1 MSSSRSVVRQ
11 LRLCLYGLW
20 VLVLSPVPAASA
32 THPPGFPGPASPAF
46 RADFT
51 RLFQSGDT
59 RSYRKLAAAHPD
71 QLRPLLDHVLVD
83 FQKASTSTH
92 TEKRKNLSS
101 LAAAIAGEAESVSGD
116 GFPARQVRR
125 YLSWTRKDFG
135 HKALADGEFR
145 KADVAFAEGRYGD
158 VVGPC
163 RAARGMYASL
173 GDEAGEGDALHI
185 LGQAERKLSN
195 YSSALDSHERAL
207 ALARQSGDSLRQGRS
222 LVDLADV
229 YERQKD
235 WQKSID
241 LYRQAISELKMPV
254 FWREASRAFRQ
265 LGDVYTGGKDF
276 VHAYEAYA
284 QALSYAESARDGL
297 LMAEANDYLGYCHRQ
312 LGDFERA
319 MQYHRAAF
327 AASEKLRA
335 SDAARARARAL
346 NHLGLCSLELAERAV
361 FDKDVAQGGE
371 FYRQAA
377 KHEEDALKC
386 AEEARDRWRQGY
398 ILRALS
404 LIHLRHGM
412 NLKPG
417 NAEAEYRLALAWADR
432 ALALASSMKEQEWE
446 GLALHQ
452 RGLAQLQLGEDAE
465 GLESFQA
472 ALALWER
479 IGDLLSAGYA
489 ERFIAR
495 QFHEPH
501 QRFTEAVSSYERARN
516 AFEKIGDLESEACVM
531 TDMAHAYGAL
541 GQKEKAVVLYD
552 EAMGKLEHVRAKAGL
567 PEFRK
572 ALMGKVYDR
581 YEEATLFMLENG
593 LHDRAFKLAES
604 MKARLFLDQLA
615 EARVDLEK
623 GVSPEL
629 RTKRDHLEN
638 ELSFTSSGIADA
650 LRKPAPDKGEV
661 NRLKVRQDKLQ
672 AELDKLR
679 KRIRLQNP
687 LYSSVQYPE
696 PTGISELQRQ
706 VLRDDEALI
715 EYFVS
720 QGGVFCFVV
729 TKDRYQVVRL
739 AVNEATL
746 KNHVETLLENVTAGL
761 RRGEGYD
768 RAAAADMYDLLLR
781 PFEWAMAGRTLFI
794 VPDGGLAKL
803 PFEALVRTEDG
814 GWKYFLENQAVKYL
828 QSASVLAVV
837 RAARSESGKSDA
849 FIGFGDPVFDYES
862 FKAGKQEAGTG
873 KEAGGRSGSNELSLR
888 SWNLKRLESSGEEV
902 RAIEDLFSEK
912 TLEHSCLLRVDA
924 TEEKAK
930 WKEMEKFGYIHFSTH
945 GLLAPGFQAIALSQ
959 IPNDAEDGFL
969 TIGEIMNLRY
979 NAKLIVLSACETG
992 LGLAERGEGITGLT
1006 RAVMYAGT
1014 PAAVVSL
1021 WSVDDTGTKE
1031 LMIHFYDNMILKGLA
1046 KAEALR
1052 SAKQDL
1058 LKMKFRHP
1066 FFWSAFV
1073 MYGE

>member
-1 MSSSRSVVRQ
+1 MRQ
-11 LRLCLYGLW
+11 LRLCLYGLCGL
-20 VLVLSPVPAASA
+20 VLVLAPTSAAASA
-32 THPPGFPGPASPAF
+32 TLLPGHPSPASPMF

-71 QLRPLLDHVLVD
+71 QLRPLLDQVLVD
-83 FQKASTSTH
+83 FQKASLSTH

-101 LAAAIAGEAESVSGD
+101 LASAIAGESQRVSGD

-135 HKALADGEFR
+135 HKAQADGEFR

-158 VVGPC
+158 AIGPC
-163 RAARGMYASL
+163 RAALGMYASL

-222 LVDLADV
+222 LIDLADV

-241 LYRQAISELKMPV
+241 LYRQAISELKMPA
-254 FWREASRAFRQ
+254 FWQEASRALRQ
-265 LGDVYTGGKDF
+265 LGDVFTGGRDF
-276 VHAYEAYA
+276 VHAYEVYA
-284 QALSYAESARDGL
+284 QALSYAESARDAL
-297 LMAEANDYLGYCHRQ
+297 LIAEANDYLGYCHRQ

-327 AASEKLRA
+327 DISAKLPTAADRA
-335 SDAARARARAL
+335 RGRARAL

-361 FDKDVAQGGE
+361 ADKNVAQGGE
-371 FYRQAA
+371 FYRRAA
-377 KHEEDALKC
+377 KYEEDALKH
-386 AEEARDRWRQGY
+386 ALEARDRWRQGY

-404 LIHLRHGM
+404 LIHLRQGM
-412 NLKPG
+412 NLSTG
-417 NAEAEYRLALAWADR
+417 QAEEEYRLALAWADR
-432 ALALASSMKEQEWE
+432 SLALASSMKEQEWQ

-452 RGLAQLQLGEDAE
+452 RGLAQLQLGLDAE

-489 ERFIAR
+489 NRFIAR

-501 QRFTEAVSSYERARN
+501 GRFTEAIASYQRARD
-516 AFEKIGDLESEACVM
+516 AFRKIGDLESEACVM
-531 TDMAHAYGAL
+531 TDTAHAYGAL
-541 GQKEKAVVLYD
+541 EQKEKAVSLYD
-552 EAMGKLEHVRAKAGL
+552 EAMSKLEHVRAKVGL

-638 ELSFTSSGIADA
+638 ELSFTASGIADA
-650 LRKPAPDKGEV
+650 LRKTAPDKGEV
-661 NRLKVRQDKLQ
+661 NRLKDRQEKLQ
-672 AELDKLR
+672 AELDKLQ
-679 KRIRLQNP
+679 KQIRLQNP

-696 PTGISELQRQ
+696 PTGISELQKQ
-706 VLRDDEALI
+706 VLRDDEALV

-720 QGGVFCFVV
+720 EGGIFCFVV
-729 TKDRYQVVRL
+729 TKDRYQVARL
-739 AVNEATL
+739 SVDEKTL
-746 KNHVETLLENVTAGL
+746 KERVENLLDNVTAGL

-768 RAAAADMYDLLLR
+768 RAAAADIYDLLLR
-781 PFEWAMAGRTLFI
+781 PFEWAMQGRTLFI
-794 VPDGGLAKL
+794 VPDGVLAKL
-803 PFEALVRTEDG
+803 PFEALVRIEDG

-837 RAARSESGKSDA
+837 RAAQSESGKSDA

-862 FKAGKQEAGTG
+862 FKAGKREAGAG
-873 KEAGGRSGSNELSLR
+873 KEAGGRSGSNGLSLR
-888 SWNLKRLESSGEEV
+888 SWNLRRLESSGEEV

-912 TLEHSCLLRVDA
+912 TLEHACLLRVEA

-959 IPNDAEDGFL
+959 IPGDPEDGFL
-969 TIGEIMNLRY
+969 TIGEIMNLKY
-979 NAKLIVLSACETG
+979 NARLIVLSACETG

-1031 LMIHFYDNMILKGLA
+1031 LMIHFYDNMIRKGLA